1 VTLPAQG
8 ASPPSIGM
16 VDSGTVQNACEAAH
30 LTITYTGSA
39 HS

>member
-1 VTLPAQG
+1 
-8 ASPPSIGM
+8 M